1 MLVVGPTS
9 GIPLSCYC
17 LVMTNLPQ
25 SGARVCWLYEFC
37 LIAIWGNLV
46 TIWCQKIW
54 GEFCCLCAVGGCS
67 AGCLFIA
74 VIALIVVE
82 HAGSVIV
89 VVTVVCYGGG
99 KQVET
104 VS

>member
-1 MLVVGPTS
+1 MPRHDKFATIWCQSLLVV
-9 GIPLSCYC
+9 
-17 LVMTNLPQ
+17 
-25 SGARVCWLYEFC
+25 RVL